1 MGENIRR
8 ERIKKRLSQQQLA
21 DMLFVERSTCSNWES
36 GRRSPDAAMVFRI
49 AECLGISP
57 NVLVDS
63 VGEPVIPPTV
73 IMVDDEQ
80 IVLSGSI
87 PVLKRVLPGAEITG
101 FTKPT
106 EALHFAETT
115 AVDLAFLDVEMGK
128 TSGLTLCQE
137 LLRINPKTNV
147 IFLTAYMDYSF
158 DAWNTGACGFLLKP
172 ISPDTL
178 NRQLAKLRYPLQG
191 GDKA

>member
-106 EALHFAETT
+106 EALHFAETN